1 MSAAEVGEPMSAA
14 RTSIR
19 AVLRELHISGLGVIA
34 DLELELAPGLNVITG
49 ETGAGKTMVTVGL
62 LLALGERGSASLVRD
77 DASAA
82 RVQARFDATDDVGEW
97 AEDGEVILARSIARD
112 GRSTA
117 RIGGQLAT
125 ASALNEL
132 GAGLVEHHGQGQTQ
146 RLLAPAAQTAFLD
159 RFAGDMHLVALGTY
173 RETYERLRGTR
184 TELEALMEAAR
195 GREREL
201 DLLAYQVN
209 EIESV
214 SPRVGETE
222 ELTAEEAR
230 LSHVE
235 RLIEQA
241 SAAERA
247 LTGEEGI
254 ADAAAGAASVLE
266 AVAELDP
273 TAVEIAGRARGM
285 AVEIS
290 ELARDVRAYGEALLA
305 DPERLQVVRERIA
318 ALKQLQRKYGPS
330 DADVSAFLA
339 EAEERL
345 RTLAGADD
353 RIAELEADLATLTT
367 QTDDRAAVVTAGRL
381 RASRS
386 LEEAVGAELVE
397 LGMLGAAFE
406 VRSVTAEE
414 LGPWGAERAELW
426 FSPSAGQPVRTLAKA
441 ASGGELSRV
450 MLACRSVLA
459 DLDEVGTLVFDE
471 IDAGIGGQAGLAV
484 GRRLARLAAGR
495 QVLVVTHL
503 PQIACF
509 ADRHLRV
516 TKDGGTASVDL
527 LEGPDRAEELSRMLA
542 GLAGSES
549 AVSHAEELLEEA
561 DRLRAETASL
571 GRAGAVT

>member
-1 MSAAEVGEPMSAA
+1 VSASRMSAA
-14 RTSIR
+14 RTSIPG
-19 AVLRELHISGLGVIA
+19 VLRELHISGLGVIA
-34 DLELELAPGLNVITG
+34 DLELELAPGLNVLTG

-82 RVQARFDATDDVGEW
+82 RVQARFDATDEAGEW

-117 RIGGQLAT
+117 RIGGQIAT
-125 ASALNEL
+125 ASALAEL

-159 RFAGDMHLVALGTY
+159 RFAGDTHLVALGTY
-173 RETYERLRGTR
+173 RETYDRLRATR
-184 TELEALMEAAR
+184 HELEALLEAAR

-214 SPRVGETE
+214 GPRDGETE
-222 ELTAEEAR
+222 ELTAEEGR

-241 SAAERA
+241 SAAEHA
-247 LTGEEGI
+247 LTGEDGI
-254 ADAAAGAASVLE
+254 ADGAAALASVLE
-266 AVAELDP
+266 AVSELDP
-273 TAVEIAGRARGM
+273 TAVDIAERARGV
-285 AVEIS
+285 AAETS
-290 ELARDVRAYGEALLA
+290 ELARDVRAYGEALLP
-305 DPERLQVVRERIA
+305 DPERLQAVRERIA
-318 ALKQLQRKYGPS
+318 ALKQLHRKYGPS
-330 DADVSAFLA
+330 DADVSAFVA
-339 EAEERL
+339 EASERL

-353 RIAELEADLATLTT
+353 RIAELEADVATLTD
-367 QTDDRAAVVTAGRL
+367 QTHDRATVVTTGRTE
-381 RASRS
+381 ASRT
-386 LEEAVGAELVE
+386 LEGAVRAELEE
-397 LGMLGAAFE
+397 LGMPGAAFE
-406 VRSVTAEE
+406 IRLVAADEP
-414 LGPWGAERAELW
+414 GPWGAERAELW
-426 FSPSAGQPVRTLAKA
+426 FSPSPGQSLRALAKA

-516 TKDGGTASVDL
+516 TKDGGSASVDL
-527 LEGPDRAEELSRMLA
+527 LDAPGRAEELSRMLA

-549 AVSHAEELLEEA
+549 AVSHAEELLGEA
-561 DRLRAETASL
+561 DRLRAETAAL